1 MDKQNKNKN
10 HSHWSK
16 HSFANFYLPCKCKK
30 VYIMENQQV
39 HMEIF
44 NVIEVKHERTAN
56 ICYLKIKRER
66 HTWYHNL
73 AYISHRTAFL
83 NLCILKNNSNTFFM
97 GQEDACLDSC
107 NWRAPETEAGRWRVT
122 GQLGL
127 QSEFKG
133 EEDKHMRTNRRQPHS
148 NERIDPLH
156 IVNIYFLLQ
165 FLKTVFFLPFSTLLI
180 FAV

>member
-1 MDKQNKNKN
+1 MLSEDKKRNT
-10 HSHWSK
+10 
-16 HSFANFYLPCKCKK
+16 
-30 VYIMENQQV
+30 
-39 HMEIF
+39 HMIP
-44 NVIEVKHERTAN
+44 
-56 ICYLKIKRER
+56 
-66 HTWYHNL
+66 NL

-107 NWRAPETEAGRWRVT
+107 NWRTPETEAGGWEVK

-133 EEDKHMRTNRRQPHS
+133 EEEKHVRTRLQEPSRKQPHS
-148 NERIDPLH
+148 KERIDPLH

-165 FLKTVFFLPFSTLLI
+165 FLKTVFFLPFSTLHS